1 MKVTHKNSEIEGTP
15 QEIHDLFQNNGMD
28 LNAFFITPKPLH
40 SGWVIAPIIIWVIL
54 LFIGIFQEVQQ
65 VKIRTL
71 IFLLMASCS
80 VWIGATVKKKYEYD
94 ISFITFITVTL
105 IVLSMAAIGFIPI
118 EKIFDFINKTN

>member
-1 MKVTHKNSEIEGTP
+1 
-15 QEIHDLFQNNGMD
+15 
-28 LNAFFITPKPLH
+28 
-40 SGWVIAPIIIWVIL
+40 
-54 LFIGIFQEVQQ
+54 
-65 VKIRTL
+65 
-71 IFLLMASCS
+71 MASCS